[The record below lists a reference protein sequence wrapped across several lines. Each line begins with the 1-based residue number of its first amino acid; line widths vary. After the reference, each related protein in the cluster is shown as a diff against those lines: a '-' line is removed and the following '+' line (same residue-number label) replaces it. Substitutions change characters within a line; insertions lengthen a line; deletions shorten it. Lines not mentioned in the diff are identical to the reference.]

1 MYLFPDRYI
10 ILGGHRD
17 SWVFGGID
25 PTTGAAVLQEVVRS
39 FGKMKM
45 EGKSLIR
52 DIKCWIRKTAA
63 LKNCVECS
71 HKQLC

>member
-1 MYLFPDRYI
+1 MCLFPDRYI
-10 ILGGHRD
+10 IFGGHRD

-45 EGKSLIR
+45 EGNLFI
-52 DIKCWIRKTAA
+52 AE
-63 LKNCVECS
+63 LK
-71 HKQLC
+71 

>member
-1 MYLFPDRYI
+1 MVTQVYPELKTDSVSLFSDRYI

-25 PTTGAAVLQEVVRS
+25 PSSGAAVLQEVARS

-45 EGKSLIR
+45 EGNLFIVNGEGE
-52 DIKCWIRKTAA
+52 TQG
-63 LKNCVECS
+63 L
-71 HKQLC
+71 

>member
-1 MYLFPDRYI
+1 MCLFPDRYI

-45 EGKSLIR
+45 EGNLFIA
-52 DIKCWIRKTAA
+52 D
-63 LKNCVECS
+63 LKWEIWETYGRLNMGNSSNEG
-71 HKQLC
+71 LC